1 MKRYH
6 ITVRFAPLENGVTYT
21 AIGQR
26 DALINA
32 AYDHGAMG
40 VTILEIKPTK

>member
-1 MKRYH
+1 MKRYR
-6 ITVRFAPLENGVTYT
+6 ITVRFQPTDKGITYT

-26 DALINA
+26 DKLVDA

-40 VTILEIKPTK
+40 LTIFEED